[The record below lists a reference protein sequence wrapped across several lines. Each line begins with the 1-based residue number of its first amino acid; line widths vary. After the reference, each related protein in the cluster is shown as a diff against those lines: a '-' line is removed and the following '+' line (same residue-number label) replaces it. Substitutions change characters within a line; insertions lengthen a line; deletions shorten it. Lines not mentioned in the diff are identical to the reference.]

1 MGKVF
6 LLNELMPEEE
16 IDGVNVQTL
25 FVDTIR
31 SFSDLCAERKLGI
44 EKKILTVKEPQE
56 TFICGS
62 NLKKMLL
69 SIGDR
74 ELKTY
79 AMSMFMHGQILSD
92 QYHVDNWPDDLV
104 DDLLSL
110 TDNKGKNAMNE
121 GIASICSWVLL
132 SLPVLENFK
141 RDYFEF
147 KGMQTYQVPNYYGLN
162 KKNIVYSIL
171 DSDESNEAMELKLQY
186 ALDLY
191 QIHLADEFKED
202 YTRMRVDEKK
212 VMISRLVTA
221 HEKKCLVKLA
231 KDDNLLRECTCTKD
245 KNMFELKS
253 NSELGIRF
261 FFKVFDSNYI
271 VFSLIGHKSDY
282 GDKSKKKKGA
292 TAQNKDMIRGLE
304 IANHYME
311 SKIKT
316 TNTEVN

>member
-16 IDGVNVQTL
+16 IDGVNVQKL
-25 FVDTIR
+25 FVDTIK

-62 NLKKMLL
+62 TLKKMILD
-69 SIGDR
+69 IGDR
-74 ELKTY
+74 DLKTY
-79 AMSMFMHGQILSD
+79 AIGMFLHGQILAD

-104 DDLLSL
+104 DDLLNL
-110 TDNKGKNAMNE
+110 TDDKGKNAMNE
-121 GIASICSWVLL
+121 GIASICSWGVL
-132 SLPVLENFK
+132 SLPVSEDFK

-147 KGMQTYQVPNYYGLN
+147 KGMQTYQVRNYYGLN

-171 DSDESNEAMELKLQY
+171 DSDESNETMELKLRY

-191 QIHLADEFKED
+191 QIHLTDEFKEA
-202 YTRMRVDEKK
+202 YTRMRVNERE
-212 VMISRLVTA
+212 VMISRLVIA

-231 KDDNLLRECTCTKD
+231 KDDKLLRECTCTND
-245 KNMFELKS
+245 KHMFELKS
-253 NSELGIRF
+253 NSESGIRF
-261 FFKVFDSNYI
+261 FFKIFDSNHI
-271 VFSLIGHKSDY
+271 VFSLIGHKSGY

-292 TAQNKDMIRGLE
+292 TAQNKDMMHALD
-304 IANHYME
+304 IANQYIE
-311 SKIKT
+311 SKK
-316 TNTEVN
+316 

>member
-44 EKKILTVKEPQE
+44 EKKILTVKEPQD
-56 TFICGS
+56 TIICGS

-121 GIASICSWVLL
+121 GIASVCSWGVL
-132 SLPVLENFK
+132 SLPVSEDLK
-141 RDYFEF
+141 KDDFEF
-147 KGMQTYQVPNYYGLN
+147 NGKQNYQVLNYYGQN
-162 KKNIVYSIL
+162 KKNVVYNIL

-191 QIHLADEFKED
+191 QIHLADEFKEA
-202 YTRMRVDEKK
+202 YTRMRVDDQK
-212 VMISRLVTA
+212 VMISRLVKS
-221 HEKKCLVKLA
+221 HEKKCLVKQV
-231 KDDNLLRECTCTKD
+231 KDDNLLRVCTCTDDKD
-245 KNMFELKS
+245 MFELKS

-261 FFKVFDSNYI
+261 FFKIFDLNHI
-271 VFSLIGHKSDY
+271 IFSLIGHKSDY

-304 IANHYME
+304 IANHYIE
-311 SKIKT
+311 AKILK
-316 TNTEVN
+316 

>member
-16 IDGVNVQTL
+16 INGVNVQKL

-31 SFSDLCAERKLGI
+31 SFSDLCAERKLDI
-44 EKKILTVKEPQE
+44 EKKILTVKEPQD
-56 TFICGS
+56 TIICGC

-74 ELKTY
+74 DLKTY
-79 AMSMFMHGQILSD
+79 AMSMFMHGQILSA
-92 QYHVDNWPDDLV
+92 QYHVDNWPDDLL
-104 DDLLSL
+104 DDILCL
-110 TDNKGKNAMNE
+110 TDGNGKDATNE

-132 SLPVLENFK
+132 SLPVLEDLK

-147 KGMQTYQVPNYYGLN
+147 KGRQTYQLPNYYGQN

-191 QIHLADEFKED
+191 QIQLADEFKEA
-202 YTRMRVDEKK
+202 YNRMRVDERK

-221 HEKKCLVKLA
+221 HEKKCLVKLV

-245 KNMFELKS
+245 KYMFELKS

-261 FFKVFDSNYI
+261 FFKVFDSNHI

-292 TAQNKDMIRGLE
+292 TAQNKDMMRALE
-304 IANHYME
+304 IANHFME
-311 SKIKT
+311 SKK
-316 TNTEVN
+316 

>member
-6 LLNELMPEEE
+6 LLNELMPAEE
-16 IDGVNVQTL
+16 IDGVNVQKL
-25 FVDTIR
+25 FVDTIK
-31 SFSDLCAERKLGI
+31 SFSGLCAEKKLAI
-44 EKKILTVKEPQE
+44 EKKILTVKEPQD
-56 TFICGS
+56 TIICGS
-62 NLKKMLL
+62 NLKKLICG
-69 SIGDR
+69 IGDR
-74 ELKTY
+74 DLKTY

-92 QYHVDNWPDDLV
+92 QYHVDNWPDDLL
-104 DDLLSL
+104 DDILCL
-110 TDNKGKNAMNE
+110 TDGNGKAAMNE

-147 KGMQTYQVPNYYGLN
+147 KGMQTYRVPNFYGQN

-171 DSDESNEAMELKLQY
+171 GLDESNETMELKLRY

-191 QIHLADEFKED
+191 QIHLTDEFKEA
-202 YTRMRVDEKK
+202 YTRMRVNERE
-212 VMISRLVTA
+212 VMISKLVTA
-221 HEKKCLVKLA
+221 CKKGCLIKQV

-245 KNMFELKS
+245 KHMFELKS

-261 FFKVFDSNYI
+261 FFKIFDMNHI

-292 TAQNKDMIRGLE
+292 TAQNKDMMRALD
-304 IANHYME
+304 IANQYIE
-311 SKIKT
+311 SKK
-316 TNTEVN
+316 

>member
-16 IDGVNVQTL
+16 IDGVKVQTL

-44 EKKILTVKEPQE
+44 EKKILTVKEPQD
-56 TFICGS
+56 TIICGS

-121 GIASICSWVLL
+121 GIASVCSWGVL
-132 SLPVLENFK
+132 SLPVSEDLK
-141 RDYFEF
+141 KDDFELNG
-147 KGMQTYQVPNYYGLN
+147 KLNYQVLLN
-162 KKNIVYSIL
+162 S
-171 DSDESNEAMELKLQY
+171 
-186 ALDLY
+186 
-191 QIHLADEFKED
+191 
-202 YTRMRVDEKK
+202 
-212 VMISRLVTA
+212 
-221 HEKKCLVKLA
+221 
-231 KDDNLLRECTCTKD
+231 
-245 KNMFELKS
+245 
-253 NSELGIRF
+253 
-261 FFKVFDSNYI
+261 
-271 VFSLIGHKSDY
+271 
-282 GDKSKKKKGA
+282 A
-292 TAQNKDMIRGLE
+292 TL
-304 IANHYME
+304 
-311 SKIKT
+311 
-316 TNTEVN
+316 

>member
-6 LLNELMPEEE
+6 LLNELMPAEE
-16 IDGVNVQTL
+16 IDGVNVQKL
-25 FVDTIR
+25 FVDTIK
-31 SFSDLCAERKLGI
+31 SFSGLCAEKKLAI
-44 EKKILTVKEPQE
+44 EKKILTVKEPQD
-56 TFICGS
+56 TIICGS
-62 NLKKMLL
+62 NLKKLICG
-69 SIGDR
+69 IGDR
-74 ELKTY
+74 DLKTY

-92 QYHVDNWPDDLV
+92 QYHVDNWPDDLL
-104 DDLLSL
+104 DDILCL
-110 TDNKGKNAMNE
+110 TDGNGKAAMNE

-147 KGMQTYQVPNYYGLN
+147 KGMQTYRVPNYYGQN

-171 DSDESNEAMELKLQY
+171 GLDESNETMELKLRY

-191 QIHLADEFKED
+191 QIHLTDEFKEA
-202 YTRMRVDEKK
+202 YTRMRVNERE
-212 VMISRLVTA
+212 VMISKLVTA
-221 HEKKCLVKLA
+221 CKKGCLIKQV

-245 KNMFELKS
+245 KHMFELKS

-261 FFKVFDSNYI
+261 FFKIFDMNHI

-292 TAQNKDMIRGLE
+292 TAQNKDMMRALD
-304 IANHYME
+304 IANQYIE
-311 SKIKT
+311 SKK
-316 TNTEVN
+316 

>member
-6 LLNELMPEEE
+6 LLNELMPAEE
-16 IDGVNVQTL
+16 IDGVNVQKL
-25 FVDTIR
+25 FVDTIK
-31 SFSDLCAERKLGI
+31 SFSDLYAKRKLGI
-44 EKKILTVKEPQE
+44 EKKILTVEEPQE

-62 NLKKMLL
+62 TLKKMILD
-69 SIGDR
+69 IGDR
-74 ELKTY
+74 DLKTY
-79 AMSMFMHGQILSD
+79 AMGMFLHGQILAD

-104 DDLLSL
+104 DDLLNL
-110 TDNKGKNAMNE
+110 TDDKGKNAMNE
-121 GIASICSWVLL
+121 GIASICSWGVL
-132 SLPVLENFK
+132 SLPVSEDFK

-147 KGMQTYQVPNYYGLN
+147 KGCQAYQVLNFYGQN

-171 DSDESNEAMELKLQY
+171 DSDESKEAMELKLQY

-221 HEKKCLVKLA
+221 HEKKCLIKQV
-231 KDDNLLRECTCTKD
+231 KDDNLLRECTCTND
-245 KNMFELKS
+245 KHMFELKS

-261 FFKVFDSNYI
+261 FFKIFDMNHI

-282 GDKSKKKKGA
+282 GDKSKKKNGE
-292 TAQNKDMIRGLE
+292 TAQNKDMKRALD

-311 SKIKT
+311 SKILK
-316 TNTEVN
+316 

>member
-6 LLNELMPEEE
+6 LLNELMPAEE
-16 IDGVNVQTL
+16 IDGVNVQKL

-31 SFSDLCAERKLGI
+31 SYFGLCAEKKLVI
-44 EKKILTVKEPQE
+44 EEKILTVKEPQD
-56 TFICGS
+56 TIICGS
-62 NLKKMLL
+62 NLKKLIYG
-69 SIGDR
+69 IGDR
-74 ELKTY
+74 DLKIH
-79 AMSMFMHGQILSD
+79 AISMFLHGQILAD
-92 QYHVDNWPDDLV
+92 QYHVDNWPDDLLY
-104 DDLLSL
+104 DILCL
-110 TDNKGKNAMNE
+110 TDGNGKNAMNE
-121 GIASICSWVLL
+121 GIASICSWGLL
-132 SLPVLENFK
+132 SLPVSENLK

-147 KGMQTYQVPNYYGLN
+147 KGRQAYQVLNYYGQN

-171 DSDESNEAMELKLQY
+171 GLDESNETMELKLRY

-191 QIHLADEFKED
+191 QIHLTDEFKEA
-202 YTRMRVDEKK
+202 YTLMRVDDQK
-212 VMISRLVTA
+212 VMISRFVKA
-221 HEKKCLVKLA
+221 EEKKCLVKQV
-231 KDDNLLRECTCTKD
+231 KDDNLLRECTCTRD

-292 TAQNKDMIRGLE
+292 TAQNKDMMRALQ

-311 SKIKT
+311 SRIKIE
-316 TNTEVN
+316 NTEVN

>member
-16 IDGVNVQTL
+16 IDGVNVQKL
-25 FVDTIR
+25 FVDTIK

-62 NLKKMLL
+62 TLKKMILD
-69 SIGDR
+69 IGDR
-74 ELKTY
+74 DLKTY
-79 AMSMFMHGQILSD
+79 AIGMFLHGQILAD

-104 DDLLSL
+104 DDLLNL
-110 TDNKGKNAMNE
+110 TDDKGKNAMNE
-121 GIASICSWVLL
+121 GVASVCSWGLL
-132 SLPVLENFK
+132 SLPVSEDFK

-147 KGMQTYQVPNYYGLN
+147 KGMQTYQVRNYYGLN

-171 DSDESNEAMELKLQY
+171 GLDESNETMELKLRY

-191 QIHLADEFKED
+191 QIHLTDEFKEA
-202 YTRMRVDEKK
+202 YTRMRVNERE

-231 KDDNLLRECTCTKD
+231 KDDKLLRECTCTND
-245 KNMFELKS
+245 KHMFELKS

-261 FFKVFDSNYI
+261 FFKIFDSNHI
-271 VFSLIGHKSDY
+271 VFSLIGHKSGY

-292 TAQNKDMIRGLE
+292 TAQNKDMMHALD
-304 IANHYME
+304 IANQYIE
-311 SKIKT
+311 SKK
-316 TNTEVN
+316 

>member
-16 IDGVNVQTL
+16 IDGVNVQKL
-25 FVDTIR
+25 FFDTIK
-31 SFSDLCAERKLGI
+31 SFSGLCAEKKLAI
-44 EKKILTVKEPQE
+44 EKKILTVKEPQD
-56 TFICGS
+56 TIICGS
-62 NLKKMLL
+62 NLKKLICG
-69 SIGDR
+69 IGDR
-74 ELKTY
+74 DLKTY
-79 AMSMFMHGQILSD
+79 AIGMFLHGQILAD

-104 DDLLSL
+104 DDLLNL
-110 TDNKGKNAMNE
+110 TDDKGKNAMNE
-121 GIASICSWVLL
+121 GVASVCSWGLL
-132 SLPVLENFK
+132 SLPVSEDFK

-147 KGMQTYQVPNYYGLN
+147 KGMQTYQVRNYYGLN

-171 DSDESNEAMELKLQY
+171 DSDESNETMELKLRY

-231 KDDNLLRECTCTKD
+231 KEDKLLRECTCTND
-245 KNMFELKS
+245 KHMFELKS
-253 NSELGIRF
+253 NCESGIRF
-261 FFKVFDSNYI
+261 FFKIFDSNHI
-271 VFSLIGHKSDY
+271 VFSLIGHKSGY

-292 TAQNKDMIRGLE
+292 TAQNKDMIRALD
-304 IANHYME
+304 IANQYIE
-311 SKIKT
+311 SKK
-316 TNTEVN
+316 